1 MPKIPI
7 QPVRPQPT
15 RPVQQPTR
23 PGGNEIARPN
33 PVTPR
38 PAPSRPEDRRVPSSD
53 ARGRGLTHNTNF
65 RRAYYKAKKKKLKS
79 FSFGGKNYKV

>member
-7 QPVRPQPT
+7 QPVRPQPS

-33 PVTPR
+33 R
-38 PAPSRPEDRRVPSSD
+38 PAPREPERRVPSID
-53 ARGRGLTHNTNF
+53 ARGRGLTHNTSF
-65 RRAYYKAKKKKLKS
+65 RRAYYKAKKRKLKS
-79 FSFGGKNYKV
+79 FSYGGKTYKV